1 MNIITWNVNRFD
13 GTLDWYNTNYDLEEE
28 GRKFFAK
35 KIYQKLELC
44 LEGEDDIA
52 ILQEFP
58 SRELKKDGDVI
69 FEAFKNI
76 FTDKFI
82 VHTWYNNAEKNN
94 VNKTVLNLT
103 VAIAKNSSAWA
114 LNSLE
119 DRIINYGKEN
129 NKYNYINRYVEL
141 HNNRININL
150 FGCHFNTKNEMWKG
164 NENILKEFDILLGDF
179 NISEEKT
186 KKTICDELRETHHSM
201 INTDIVTQNQC
212 STSIDKIYIKKDLN
226 VLTNSTTVL
235 DYIYFNERE
244 KRYIRF
250 SDHNLCMVSL
260 ATASLFTN

>member
-58 SRELKKDGDVI
+58 YRELKKDGDVI

-129 NKYNYINRYVEL
+129 NKYNYINRYVE
-141 HNNRININL
+141 
-150 FGCHFNTKNEMWKG
+150 GK
-164 NENILKEFDILLGDF
+164 
-179 NISEEKT
+179 
-186 KKTICDELRETHHSM
+186 
-201 INTDIVTQNQC
+201 
-212 STSIDKIYIKKDLN
+212 
-226 VLTNSTTVL
+226 
-235 DYIYFNERE
+235 
-244 KRYIRF
+244 
-250 SDHNLCMVSL
+250 
-260 ATASLFTN
+260 

>member
-1 MNIITWNVNRFD
+1 
-13 GTLDWYNTNYDLEEE
+13 
-28 GRKFFAK
+28 
-35 KIYQKLELC
+35 
-44 LEGEDDIA
+44 
-52 ILQEFP
+52 
-58 SRELKKDGDVI
+58 
-69 FEAFKNI
+69 
-76 FTDKFI
+76 
-82 VHTWYNNAEKNN
+82 
-94 VNKTVLNLT
+94 
-103 VAIAKNSSAWA
+103 
-114 LNSLE
+114 
-119 DRIINYGKEN
+119 
-129 NKYNYINRYVEL
+129 
-141 HNNRININL
+141 
-150 FGCHFNTKNEMWKG
+150 MWKG

-212 STSIDKIYIKKDLN
+212 PTSIDKIYIKKDLN